1 MASPARALPTGRSE
15 RNPTLSGVFTTFVL
29 ARRLVPALL
38 AFVVLTA
45 PAAAQR
51 PNVLEIM
58 TDDQTVESM
67 RVMPNVK
74 RLLADEGTTFDR
86 SFVSF
91 PVCCPSRATFLTGQ
105 YPHNHFV
112 EGLEPPW
119 GGYINLD
126 TSSYLPGWLRRVG
139 YNTIHLGKFLNG
151 YGTQNLDQTEVPG
164 GWTEWQ
170 GSVDPSTYRYYGYTL
185 NENGVLRTYG
195 EDEDPDF
202 YQTDFY
208 ARRASD
214 LIEQY
219 AAKAR
224 PFFLSL
230 NFVAP
235 HHGGGLAE
243 EEEESSL
250 KLPVVAPRHQGA
262 FAGEAPPAD
271 PTYNEPDVT
280 DKPANIQR
288 RAVFTSAQDTDIR
301 RAYQRRLAS
310 LLAVDEGVER
320 VVNTLQRTGE
330 LENTLI
336 VFTSDNGFFHGEH
349 RVQFGKLLPYEPSIR
364 VPLILRGP
372 DVPRGQH
379 RGQLVE
385 NIDLAPTILAA
396 ANAKG
401 DPILPADGRSLFPLL
416 RDRGLEWGRDLL
428 VAARG
433 GSVRYWGLRTYRY
446 AYVEYSTGE
455 RELYDLDIDPFE
467 QQSVHT
473 DPRYARV
480 LRVLEARLAQLRT
493 CEGEACSATPRLG
506 LQVEPSSCAG
516 RAVRTR
522 LRGRD
527 AQFLEEA
534 TYRLGRRLVARALR
548 RSRAA
553 NRRIPLRSVE
563 PGRRFRLRVRARMI
577 DGRVVTLD
585 RELKTCLPGQKR
597 GKGPPA
603 SRRAAP

>member
-1 MASPARALPTGRSE
+1 MLLCATLLASL
-15 RNPTLSGVFTTFVL
+15 VL
-29 ARRLVPALL
+29 A
-38 AFVVLTA
+38 A

-51 PNVLEIM
+51 PNVVTIM
-58 TDDQTVESM
+58 TDDQTVESL
-67 RVMPNVK
+67 RVMPKVK
-74 RLLADEGTTFDR
+74 RLLADEGTTFRR

-119 GGYINLD
+119 GGYVNLD
-126 TSSYLPGWLRRVG
+126 TSSYLPGWLRRAG

-151 YGTQNLDQTEVPG
+151 YGTQNLDQTEVPF
-164 GWTEWQ
+164 GWTDWQ

-195 EDEDPDF
+195 EDEDPAF

-208 ARRASD
+208 GRRASE
-214 LIEQY
+214 LIERY
-219 AAKAR
+219 AAKRR

-235 HHGGGLAE
+235 HHGGGVAE

-250 KLPVVAPRHQGA
+250 KLPVVAPRHSGA
-262 FAGEAPPAD
+262 FAGDPLPSD
-271 PTYNEPDVT
+271 PTYNEPDVS
-280 DKPANIQR
+280 DKPSNIQR
-288 RAVFTSAQDTDIR
+288 RAPLTTAQDTDIR
-301 RAYQRRLAS
+301 RAYQRRLGA
-310 LLAVDEGVER
+310 LLAVDDAVER
-320 VVNTLQRTGE
+320 VVNTLERSGE

-349 RVQFGKLLPYEPSIR
+349 RVPFGKLLPYEPSIQ

-372 DVPRGQH
+372 GVPKGRR

-385 NIDLAPTILAA
+385 NIDVAPTILDA
-396 ANAKG
+396 ANATG
-401 DPILPADGRSLFPLL
+401 DPILPSDGRSLFPLL

-428 VAARG
+428 IAARG
-433 GSVRYWGLRTYRY
+433 GAVRYWGLRTYRY
-446 AYVEYSTGE
+446 LYVEYATGE
-455 RELYDLDIDPFE
+455 IELYDLDFDPYE
-467 QQSVHT
+467 EHSVHA
-473 DPRYARV
+473 DPRYSRVVRV
-480 LRVLEARLAQLRT
+480 LGARLAELRT
-493 CEGEACSATPRLG
+493 CEGEFCSATPRLR
-506 LQVEPSSCAG
+506 LRVQPSTCAR
-516 RAVRTR
+516 RALRTR

-534 TYRLGRRLVARALR
+534 SYRVGRRVVARALR

-553 NRRIPLRSVE
+553 NRRIPLRTVD
-563 PGRRFRLRVRARMI
+563 PGERFRLRVRARLI

-585 RELKTCLPGQKR
+585 RRLRTCRPGQRR
-597 GKGPPA
+597 GKRPPA
-603 SRRAAP
+603 SRRPLR